1 MSESDIQIILL
12 RLEQLENHLQQ
23 IHSEVKKTNGRV
35 TSLELEEA
43 RQEGSEEA
51 RRMPIMVFTSVLSG
65 GILAMLIWFVT
76 QAI

>member
-23 IHSEVKKTNGRV
+23 IHNEVKKTNGRV

-43 RQEGSEEA
+43 RQSGGEEA
-51 RRMPIMVFTSVLSG
+51 RRMPVMVFTSVLSG
-65 GILAMLIWFVT
+65 GLLALLIWFVS

>member
-1 MSESDIQIILL
+1 VSESDIQIILL
-12 RLEQLENHLQQ
+12 RLEQLESHLQQ

-43 RQEGSEEA
+43 RQEGGEEA
-51 RRMPIMVFTSVLSG
+51 RRMPLMVFTSVLSG

>member
-1 MSESDIQIILL
+1 VSESDIQIILL
-12 RLEQLENHLQQ
+12 RLEQLEAHLQQ

>member
-51 RRMPIMVFTSVLSG
+51 RRMPLMVFTSVLSG

>member
-12 RLEQLENHLQQ
+12 RLEQLESHLQQ

-43 RQEGSEEA
+43 RQSGSEEA

-65 GILAMLIWFVT
+65 GLLALLIWFVS